1 MNDSHTLIAD
11 AYRTHNPE
19 LIRFFVRYVQNVATA
34 EDLSQDVFLRLAEW
48 RQEIKR
54 ETVRSLVFKIARNL
68 LNDYLRRVYVKK
80 QYDSHVAESNI
91 LYDTSMESS
100 IIAADLFR
108 MECRI
113 VAGLSRQRRT
123 AYILSRFEG
132 KSAADIA
139 EIMGLSRR
147 TAENHIF
154 IGKKEV
160 KESLKKCC

>member
-1 MNDSHTLIAD
+1 MNDSYTLISD

-19 LIRFFVRYVQNVATA
+19 LIRFFERYVQNVATA
-34 EDLSQDVFLRLAEW
+34 EDLTQDVFLRLIEW
-48 RQEIKR
+48 KQKIKF
-54 ETVRSLVFKIARNL
+54 ETVRSLIFKIARNI
-68 LNDYLRRVYVKK
+68 LNDYLRRVYVKR

-123 AYILSRFEG
+123 AYILNRFDG

-139 EIMGLSRR
+139 RIMGLSRR

-160 KESLKKCC
+160 KEALRRCS

>member
-1 MNDSHTLIAD
+1 MNDSYTLIAD
-11 AYRTHNPE
+11 AYSNHRTG
-19 LIRFFVRYVQNVATA
+19 LIRFFTKYVQDIPTA
-34 EDLSQDVFLRLAEW
+34 EDLTQDVFLRLIEW
-48 RQEIKR
+48 NQEIR
-54 ETVRSLVFKIARNL
+54 HETVHSLLFKMARNL
-68 LNDYLRRVYVKK
+68 LSDYLRRVYVKR

-100 IIAADLFR
+100 IIAADIFR

-123 AYILSRFEG
+123 AYILNRFEG

-139 EIMGLSRR
+139 KIMGLSRR

-154 IGKKEV
+154 NGKKEV
-160 KESLKKCC
+160 KEALRKCC

>member
-1 MNDSHTLIAD
+1 MNDSHSLISD
-11 AYRTHNPE
+11 TYRNYRTG
-19 LIRFFVRYVQNVATA
+19 LIRFFVKYVQDTTTA
-34 EDLSQDVFLRLAEW
+34 EDLTQDVFVRLTEW
-48 RQEIKR
+48 RQEIKC

-68 LNDYLRRVYVKK
+68 LNDYLRRVYVKR

-123 AYILSRFEG
+123 AYILNRFEG

-139 EIMGLSRR
+139 KIMGLSRR

-160 KESLKKCC
+160 KDALRRCC